1 MSIRSI
7 TLTTCL
13 AFSLIIVLS
22 AQLRAEFDKNRD
34 YHSAH
39 MLMNYGLNMIADGSN
54 MIISA
59 DMDIKTTIAQNPIN
73 YGKETIDLGKSLV
86 ERALKGPDM
95 VEKHM
100 QNKDAESNMML
111 ATHNL
116 GKLILQASYSPEIFE
131 SNLLKNSEVA
141 HNLLVI
147 QLEANNA
154 LMMSAQGSNMIMT
167 GQSDLSEKYIN
178 RFFIDQGRAMIG
190 NAREL
195 IFELLHGEEMKNF
208 ANKSLLQPEKELY
221 EYTRKQL
228 INSVDIINLLYQM
241 EFEG

>member
-13 AFSLIIVLS
+13 AFSLVIILS

-100 QNKDAESNMML
+100 QNKDAESSMML

-116 GKLILQASYSPEIFE
+116 GKLMLQASYSPEIFE

>member
-1 MSIRSI
+1 MFIRSI
-7 TLTTCL
+7 TLTTFL
-13 AFSLIIVLS
+13 AFSLIIIFS
-22 AQLRAEFDKNRD
+22 AELRADFDKNKD

-39 MLMNYGLNMIADGSN
+39 MLMNYGLNMIADGSS

-59 DMDIKTTIAQNPIN
+59 DMDIKTSIAQDPIN
-73 YGKETIDLGKSLV
+73 YGKETIDLGKLFV

-95 VEKHM
+95 VAKHV
-100 QNKDAESNMML
+100 QAKEDENKMML
-111 ATHNL
+111 ATHKL
-116 GKLILQASYSPEIFE
+116 GQLMLKAAYSPYIFE
-131 SNLLKNSEVA
+131 SNLLQNSEIA

-167 GQSDLSEKYIN
+167 GQAGLPEKYLN
-178 RFFIDQGRAMIG
+178 RFFIDQGGTMIG
-190 NAREL
+190 NAREV
-195 IFELLHGEEMKNF
+195 IFGLLHGEEMKNF
-208 ANKSLLQPEKELY
+208 ANKNLLPSEKELY

-241 EFEG
+241 EFEK

>member
-1 MSIRSI
+1 M
-7 TLTTCL
+7 

-178 RFFIDQGRAMIG
+178 RFFIDQGQAMIG

>member
-1 MSIRSI
+1 M
-7 TLTTCL
+7 
-13 AFSLIIVLS
+13 AFSLIIILS

-178 RFFIDQGRAMIG
+178 RFFIDQGQAMIG

-221 EYTRKQL
+221 EYTKKQL

>member
-7 TLTTCL
+7 TFTTCL
-13 AFSLIIVLS
+13 AFSLIVILHGE
-22 AQLRAEFDKNRD
+22 LRAEFDKNKD

-39 MLMNYGLNMIADGSN
+39 MLMNYGLNMIADGSS

-59 DMDIKTTIAQNPIN
+59 NMDIKTTLLEQPIN
-73 YGKETIDLGKSLV
+73 YGNETINFGKSFV

-95 VEKHM
+95 VEMHM
-100 QNKDAESNMML
+100 QNEDDENDMML
-111 ATHNL
+111 ATHKL
-116 GKLILQASYSPEIFE
+116 GQLMLQAAYSPEIFE
-131 SNLLKNSEVA
+131 SDLLKNSEIA

-167 GQSDLSEKYIN
+167 GQTGPPEKYIN
-178 RFFIDQGRAMIG
+178 RFFIDQGRTMIG
-190 NAREL
+190 NAREVV
-195 IFELLHGEEMKNF
+195 FDLLHGKDMKNF
-208 ANKSLLQPEKELY
+208 ANKKLSPPEKEFY

-228 INSVDIINLLYQM
+228 INSVEIINLLYQM
-241 EFEG
+241 EFEE

>member
-1 MSIRSI
+1 MYIRSL
-7 TLTTCL
+7 TLPTFF
-13 AFSLIIVLS
+13 AFSLIIIFS
-22 AQLRAEFDKNRD
+22 TELRADFDKNRD

-39 MLMNYGLNMIADGSN
+39 TLMNYGLNIIADGSS

-59 DMDIKTTIAQNPIN
+59 DMDIKTSIAQNPIN
-73 YGKETIDLGKSLV
+73 YGKETIELGKSFV

-100 QNKDAESNMML
+100 QDKEDENKMML

-116 GKLILQASYSPEIFE
+116 GQLMLKAAYSTDVFE
-131 SNLLKNSEVA
+131 SNLLKNSEIA
-141 HNLLVI
+141 HNLLII

-167 GQSDLSEKYIN
+167 GQADSSEKYLN

-190 NAREL
+190 NAREV
-195 IFELLHGEEMKNF
+195 IFDLLHGKEMKSF
-208 ANKSLLQPEKELY
+208 ANKNLLSPEKELY

-241 EFEG
+241 EFEE

>member
-13 AFSLIIVLS
+13 AFSLVIILS

-208 ANKSLLQPEKELY
+208 ANKNLLQPEKELY

>member
-1 MSIRSI
+1 MYIRSL
-7 TLTTCL
+7 TLTTFF
-13 AFSLIIVLS
+13 AFSLIIIFS
-22 AQLRAEFDKNRD
+22 TELRADFDKNRD

-39 MLMNYGLNMIADGSN
+39 MLMNYGLNIIADGSS

-59 DMDIKTTIAQNPIN
+59 DMDIKTSIAQNPIN
-73 YGKETIDLGKSLV
+73 YGKETIELGKSFI

-100 QNKDAESNMML
+100 QDKEDENKMML

-116 GKLILQASYSPEIFE
+116 GQLMLKAAYSPGNFE
-131 SNLLKNSEVA
+131 SNLLKNSEIA
-141 HNLLVI
+141 HNLLII

-167 GQSDLSEKYIN
+167 GQADSSEKYLN
-178 RFFIDQGRAMIG
+178 RFFIDQGRTMIG
-190 NAREL
+190 DAREVV
-195 IFELLHGEEMKNF
+195 FDLLHGKEMKSF
-208 ANKSLLQPEKELY
+208 ANKNLLSPEKELY

-241 EFEG
+241 EFEE

>member
-13 AFSLIIVLS
+13 AFSLVIILS